1 MGDVLSQ
8 SQIDALLSAAQ
19 AGTLEEEVAEEKK
32 VRKYDFHTPKKFT
45 KDRLKL
51 ISGVYE
57 NYARLVASH
66 LTSIMRMDIEVELL
80 AVEEQRYYE
89 FNNALSEEDI
99 IAFINTS
106 FNDADPDE
114 IIDPIFFQLSIQIIH
129 GFVDRMLGGAGDDD
143 PSSDD
148 PTITEVEMVLY
159 ENLLTKIAPV
169 MDDVWEVYVD
179 SHFTYSRI
187 ETNPRLVQAIGM
199 DEIVVIVAFSIRI
212 NEIYGQMNVCLP
224 GSMLEYIFNKIE
236 ESSNLLNRKK
246 ELQTEEEREN
256 IFQRIEES
264 ELEMV
269 AHMDYTYMLLGDIF
283 KMRPGDIINLAIP
296 KDSSVRIDVGGNP
309 WFKGKMGV
317 YKDSK
322 AVKLNKILDHTDPY
336 DESSDIFYEV
346 VESLAED
353 EEKSVE
359 FERVEMP
366 EEETVE
372 DERL

>member
-1 MGDVLSQ
+1 MSDVLSQ

-19 AGTLEEEVAEEKK
+19 AGTLEEEVTEEKK
-32 VRKYDFHTPKKFT
+32 ARKYYFHTPKKFT

-89 FNNALSEEDI
+89 FNNALSEDDI
-99 IAFINTS
+99 IAFINAN
-106 FNDADPDE
+106 FLDADADE
-114 IIDPIFFQLSIQIIH
+114 VVDPVFFQLSIQIIH

-148 PTITEVEMVLY
+148 ATITEVEMVLY

-169 MDDVWEVYVD
+169 MDAVWEVYVD
-179 SHFTYSRI
+179 SQFTYSRI

-199 DEIVVIVAFSIRI
+199 DEIVVIVAFNIRI

-224 GSMLEYIFNKIE
+224 GSILEYIFKKIE

-246 ELQTEEEREN
+246 ELQTQEERDS
-256 IFQRIEES
+256 IFQRIEDS
-264 ELEMV
+264 ELEIV
-269 AHMDYTYMLLGDIF
+269 AHMDYTYLLLDDIF
-283 KMRPGDIINLAIP
+283 KMRPGDVINLAIP
-296 KDSSVRIDVGGNP
+296 KNSTVQMDVGGNP

-317 YKDSK
+317 FKNSK
-322 AVKLNKILDHTDPY
+322 AVKIERILDHEDPLEEGS
-336 DESSDIFYEV
+336 ESFYEV
-346 VESLAED
+346 LETLAEAQNESESGTATD
-353 EEKSVE
+353 AV
-359 FERVEMP
+359 
-366 EEETVE
+366 
-372 DERL
+372 

>member
-1 MGDVLSQ
+1 MSDVLSQ

-19 AGTLEEEVAEEKK
+19 AGTLEEEVTEEKK

-89 FNNALSEEDI
+89 FNNALSEDDI
-99 IAFINTS
+99 IAFINAK
-106 FNDADPDE
+106 FVDHEEEEIMDPV
-114 IIDPIFFQLSIQIIH
+114 FFQLSIQIIH
-129 GFVDRMLGGAGDDD
+129 GFVDRMLGGTGDDD

-169 MDDVWEVYVD
+169 MDSVWEVYVD

-224 GSMLEYIFNKIE
+224 GSILEYIFKKIE

-246 ELQTEEEREN
+246 ELQTEEDRES

-264 ELEMV
+264 ELEVV
-269 AHMDYTYMLLGDIF
+269 AHMDYVYMLLQDIF
-283 KMRPGDIINLAIP
+283 SMQPGDILNLGIP
-296 KDSSVRIDVGGNP
+296 KNSTITLDVGGTQ

-317 YKDSK
+317 FRDNK
-322 AVKLNKILDHTDPY
+322 AVKIERVLDHKDP
-336 DESSDIFYEV
+336 
-346 VESLAED
+346 L
-353 EEKSVE
+353 
-359 FERVEMP
+359 
-366 EEETVE
+366 EEESELYFEVMETLQKE
-372 DERL
+372 KNGQNEGTDAASGTATDERL